1 MESITYNN
9 FSWSIAETNTHMKVW
24 DCAYME
30 NLDGRTEPEFLKLN
44 REVRVQCATG
54 TWLPILVLDWYVFS
68 TDGTIR
74 NLSNGVVVY
83 TTPSSSPFV
92 AWVIFWDYFIWFY
105 QEWTNIKILSIPIDP
120 VFWTWNFWGVVTS
133 FWVLVDPITAIS
145 APFSVFSWI
154 SQRNISII
162 NNSEDILYFS
172 IDKKVYSTSYRFMPS
187 MVIEQSLVFE
197 SYVSGMTRDQNSIN
211 IYLRNGRKYLWGG
224 IWYKGAEWY
233 SDLWVSRL
241 QKVWQAKNI
250 DYFIASWFTGIN
262 NILYI
267 SQWQSC
273 KQIRQ
278 AGKVLDWLATNS
290 KFAFGTQCNNDSW
303 MASWN
308 NLVYFP
314 SEEKVGA
321 ISYGIRNE
329 VNAYWFVNEYMNNI
343 YEDIWCLSYWTDAN
357 NSQELYLWVRDNN
370 GNWSV
375 LVQQYDINNSS
386 YKYQLEWLWYTKKE
400 INQFP
405 QIKRSIKYFFR
416 YELPVNTTIE
426 IYCCKDGT
434 NNYTLLT
441 TLPSGQ
447 QEFIFNWWVN
457 EWREITHKIVM
468 KTTDNTKTPK
478 LQSMTIS
485 IEPTKRWVSLQ

>member
-9 FSWSIAETNTHMKVW
+9 FSWSIAETNTHMKVG

-44 REVRVQCATG
+44 REVYTKCSTG
-54 TWLPILVLDWYVFS
+54 TWLPILVVDGYVFS

-74 NLSNGVVVY
+74 SLSNWAIQY

-105 QEWTNIKILSIPIDP
+105 QEWTNIKLLSIPIDP
-120 VFWTWNFWGVVTS
+120 ILWTWNFWGAVAS

-145 APFSVFSWI
+145 APFSVFAWL

-172 IDKKVYSTSYRFMPS
+172 IDKKVYTTSYKFMPS
-187 MVIEQSLVFE
+187 MIIEQSLVFE
-197 SYVSGMTRDQNSIN
+197 SRVSGMTRDQNSIN
-211 IYLRNGRKYLWGG
+211 IYLWNGRKYLRWWIG
-224 IWYKGAEWY
+224 YKTVEWY

-250 DYFIASWFTGIN
+250 DYFIASGFTWIN

-267 SQWQSC
+267 SQGQSC

-278 AGKVLDWLATNS
+278 AGKVLDWFATNS

-303 MASWN
+303 MTSWN

-329 VNAYWFVNEYMNNI
+329 VNAYWFINEYMSSS
-343 YEDIWCLSYWTDAN
+343 YEDIWCLSYGTDAN
-357 NSQELYLWVRDNN
+357 SFQELYIWVRDSNN
-370 GNWSV
+370 NWFV
-375 LVQQYDINNSS
+375 LVQQYDINNSL
-386 YKYQLEWLWYTKKE
+386 YKYQLEWVRYTKKE

-416 YELPVNTTIE
+416 YELPLGTTIE

-441 TLPSGQ
+441 TLPSWQ